1 MRPDGTQVKDL
12 PPLVAAIPY
21 IMPQRYDAQNTATDN
36 LDEAAL
42 QAFIRSQRRQSV
54 RLNHMSVIISA
65 YYKAVHHQSG
75 LYQDQL
81 YPPPLLRVWHHQRV
95 RMYRQARAQLHGR
108 ESEPEDDASGHCH
121 G

>member
-1 MRPDGTQVKDL
+1 MRPDGTRVKDL

-21 IMPQRYDAQNTATDN
+21 IMPKRYDAQNTVTEN
-36 LDEAAL
+36 IDEEVIKE
-42 QAFIRSQRRQSV
+42 FIRSQRRQGV

-95 RMYRQARAQLHGR
+95 RMYGQARAQLHGR